1 MSFTKTAAWLAIP
14 VCAVICASPADAA
27 TLRTSLESCEQAIA
41 AELGDGRL
49 RHNVL
54 KSHQRDG
61 SGRHWINIRYRAAG
75 ETETS
80 RYRAV
85 CDTSPEGKVA
95 TLALDPGRWKAT
107 RANRAPKAAD

>member
-1 MSFTKTAAWLAIP
+1 MSLTKTATWLAIP
-14 VCAVICASPADAA
+14 LCAVFCALPADAA

-49 RHNVL
+49 RHSVL
-54 KSHQRDG
+54 KSHQQG
-61 SGRHWINIRYRAAG
+61 GNGRHWINVRHRAAG

-80 RYRAV
+80 RYRVV
-85 CDTSPEGKVA
+85 CETSTEGQVA
-95 TLALDPGRWKAT
+95 TLAMDPGRWKAT